1 MLAAMP
7 QRARVAGRARLGLA
21 LALIAAAGAADCLY
35 VVPLVTHPGLLGQPA
50 WLTGFARW
58 AGDGAVLLL
67 IALLLYVGGLGCRR
81 LERAGVWVVWTV
93 ALTGFWAQALKHLI
107 GRPRPRVF
115 ATDAAWLPVGPT
127 FAKSIDALPSGH
139 AMGAFAVATLLAAV
153 LPRGAAVWYALASL
167 IALGRVVGGSH
178 WATDVL
184 AGGYLGCLI
193 GAYTA
198 ERWRAEL
205 ADAVA

>member
-1 MLAAMP
+1 MLTAMP
-7 QRARVAGRARLGLA
+7 QRARVAGRARHGLA

-35 VVPLVTHPGLLGQPA
+35 VAPLVTRPGLLGQPA
-50 WLTGFARW
+50 WLAGFARW

-67 IALLLYVGGLGCRR
+67 IGLLFSLGGLGCRR
-81 LERAGVWVVWTV
+81 LERAGVWITWTV
-93 ALTGFWAQALKHLI
+93 ALTGFWAQLLKHLI
-107 GRPRPRVF
+107 GRPRPRLF
-115 ATDAAWLPVGPT
+115 AADGLWLPVGPT

-153 LPRGAAVWYALASL
+153 LPRGAAVWYALAVV

-178 WATDVL
+178 WVTDVL

-198 ERWRAEL
+198 QRWRAEL
-205 ADAVA
+205 ADATA